1 MLYDRL
7 SALFREELS
16 LLFERDFL
24 FSINDKSNE
33 KKKLYNDSIYSLNW
47 FFYETVAVA
56 HAE

>member
-33 KKKLYNDSIYSLNW
+33 KKSYIMTPYIL
-47 FFYETVAVA
+47 
-56 HAE
+56 